1 MKIQVLGAGCSKC
14 SRAAQV
20 MKESALGMGLL
31 EGKDFD
37 FEKVTDIQEMI
48 KYKVMLT
55 PGIVINEKVVLT
67 GKVPSNAEAQQL
79 LTTAMSE
86 ENK

>member
-1 MKIQVLGAGCSKC
+1 MQSGRAGN
-14 SRAAQV
+14 
-20 MKESALGMGLL
+20 ES
-31 EGKDFD
+31 KDFD